1 MPPRPLDA
9 LAFALA
15 ASSDL
20 DGALVA
26 LAETV
31 AELDRGGA
39 VVLFR
44 YDAASG
50 VLTERLSV
58 PGPRVTH
65 APIEIALQ
73 HLPRSLAFQVA
84 AGSTF
89 VDIGTE
95 APHFFQVL
103 GLREPTAGG
112 ALAMK
117 GIRIDGQLVAVLAL
131 IEERRVA
138 GMRDIERVAPAV
150 ALFELAVARTVER
163 TARLEAVRALESTL
177 AKVHADHAERVATL
191 QAAVQAAGAAA
202 ESAPAGL
209 GLPASRPVESSGEEL
224 RRMQQR
230 LRALEQ
236 QVGAA
241 TAQLEQAHVE
251 LHRRSEVLRQR
262 SRTLYLL
269 ERVLTLA
276 ATTTAPRALA
286 DGLLALV
293 GDDMQSQRC
302 SLFLRAPEADS
313 LYLAAARGLAPHI
326 RLGQRIRVGEGVA
339 GRVAA
344 SREPLLVVD
353 AVDGET
359 DALLRDDYLTTG
371 SFISFP
377 LVLRDTLIGVV
388 NLTNRVQRGLFVEE
402 DVERV
407 RLLGLVCASVAAEA
421 DLAAR
426 LIEAT
431 EGGA

>member
-15 ASSDL
+15 AASDL

-26 LAETV
+26 LAGSV
-31 AELDRGGA
+31 AELDRGVS

-50 VLTERLSV
+50 VLTERLTV
-58 PGPRVTH
+58 PGPRVSR

-73 HLPRSLAFQVA
+73 HLPRGTAFQVA
-84 AGSTF
+84 AGAGF
-89 VDIGTE
+89 VDIGVE
-95 APHFFQVL
+95 APHFFRVL
-103 GLREPTAGG
+103 GLREPTGGG

-117 GIRIDGQLVAVLAL
+117 GLRIDGQLVAVLAL
-131 IEERRVA
+131 IEERRVV
-138 GMRDIERVAPAV
+138 GTRDVERVAPAV
-150 ALFELAVARTVER
+150 ALFELALARTIER
-163 TARLEAVRALESTL
+163 GARLEAVRALESTL
-177 AKVHADHAERVATL
+177 AKVHADHAARVSTL
-191 QAAVQAAGAAA
+191 EAALEAAGVMGPALG
-202 ESAPAGL
+202 APATATPVR
-209 GLPASRPVESSGEEL
+209 LPDQSAEEL
-224 RRMQQR
+224 RRLQQR

-276 ATTTAPRALA
+276 ATTSEPRVLA

-302 SLFLRAPEADS
+302 SLFLRAADPDF

-326 RLGQRIRVGEGVA
+326 RLGQRIKVGEGVA

-344 SREPLLVVD
+344 SKEPLLVVD
-353 AVDGET
+353 ALDGDTE
-359 DALLRDDYLTTG
+359 ALLRDDYLTTG

-377 LVLRDTLIGVV
+377 LVLRDELLGVV

-407 RLLGLVCASVAAEA
+407 RLLGLVCALVAAEA
-421 DLAAR
+421 DLASR
-426 LIEAT
+426 LSRVT
-431 EGGA
+431 EGVA